1 MDIFYYENGKFNYRG
16 WCDSIEGF
24 NFCLPEFNKI
34 PKEHIENCLKTKCF
48 YYTRVYDI
56 PIDFHIVYHW
66 DKEEF
71 LKELSMIVDGL

>member
-1 MDIFYYENGKFNYRG
+1 MDIIHYENGEFNCHG
-16 WCDSIEGF
+16 WCDDIPSF
-24 NFCLPEFNKI
+24 NFCLPDFNKI

-48 YYTRVYDI
+48 YYTYIYDT

-71 LKELSMIVDGL
+71 LKELGTKLKR